1 MPKVLLTFFIV
12 SLFVLGCQP
21 TSSKPQP
28 KSTKA
33 PETIN
38 SDPKPKAEEW
48 PPERILKDREGYVKS
63 IIENLASRLQDLSA
77 RRDKMAKSKQD
88 LKLSSDALDDN
99 LAEISNLLERSKK
112 CYSKAKDESR
122 WPTKFAGQSY
132 SEDALKT
139 VISQASK
146 YLEQRESLAKTY
158 EKAHRKNDKDIKNID
173 EKIEEYR
180 HESEKLSINLER
192 LKISQEGNVKD
203 ISQADTDVYIPPS
216 TIFEEEDSE
225 VNIDDLISDSKAS
238 EKSMGSFLK

>member
-12 SLFVLGCQP
+12 SLFVFGCQP
-21 TSSKPQP
+21 ISSKPQP

-33 PETIN
+33 PEETIN

-48 PPERILKDREGYVKS
+48 PPERILKDQEGYVKFN
-63 IIENLASRLQDLSA
+63 IENLASRLQDLSA

-88 LKLSSDALDDN
+88 LKLSSDAFDDN

-146 YLEQRESLAKTY
+146 YLETRESLAKTY
-158 EKAHRKNDKDIKNID
+158 EEAHRKNDKVIKNID

-192 LKISQEGNVKD
+192 LKISQKD
-203 ISQADTDVYIPPS
+203 ISQADTDVYIPPE
-216 TIFEEEDSE
+216 INIEDDSE